1 MEGTISAGTKHF
13 YEFGPFRLDPD
24 ERLLLRDN
32 RPVPLQPKAFETL
45 LVLVRHSETVVR
57 KDDLMKSIWPG
68 TFVEESNLSQNIFV
82 LRKALGEEGSRYIVT
97 VPGRGYRFAC
107 EVKAIGGDQEPGEE
121 LILRSHTKSDVVVE
135 ETKSHA
141 PLIMAVAILCVVVV
155 SAGLLGYK
163 AYLTHLTGQTAKAPS
178 SAALKARR
186 SVAVLGF
193 RDLSGHPEDAWL
205 STALA
210 EMLNTELA
218 AGEKLRLVPGEDVA
232 RTRADLR
239 LPDAESL
246 SKDTLAR
253 LRNRLGTDVVV
264 LGSYASLGGK
274 SKGNIRVDIRL
285 QDTAAGETLA
295 EVATTGTED
304 DLFDLV
310 SRAGTQLREKL
321 GLDATSTAEAVS
333 VKASLP
339 ANPEAARLYAEGLA
353 KLRVFDA
360 LTARDLLERSVAA
373 DTKYPLSRVA
383 LAAAWSALGYDK
395 KAREEANHAFQLCT
409 NLSREDRLAVEA
421 SYRLTNHQYEKA
433 IDVYRTLFTLF
444 PDNLDYGLRLAEAQQ
459 LGSKSNDALA
469 TVAAL
474 RKLPPPVSS
483 DPRIDLQEGTDWI
496 WISSSQR
503 AQEPLKRAL
512 EEGRAQGARL
522 LVARALRQKCRSSF
536 VLGHVKDAID
546 ACREARDTYAAAGDR
561 EGEAATVR
569 FWADAI
575 RQSDAPGP
583 SRVREAPP
591 ETVNLYRQALD
602 TFRSIGNESRAAD
615 TMNSLGLLYAM
626 QGDVAA
632 AERTHREA
640 LVIFRRLANTATEGV
655 VTENLGDDRVLQGDL
670 PGAMK
675 FYEEALVLD
684 REVGDAGAA
693 ADVGYGKALVQELR
707 GDLPGAKAG
716 FEESLKE
723 LQKDEDAYDS
733 GYVLFSLGEVLLQ
746 EADFAGARKALEQSL
761 ALRKEGEDKI
771 ILGETQLE
779 LANLSL
785 EEGRSPFDV
794 ETAARTAIE
803 DFKKERAWEDEG
815 LACAL
820 LARALFAE
828 QKLEQARQAATEALS
843 FAAKSPQFEIRM
855 DNAIVAAR
863 VRALDGSVPG
873 DSVAQRQAL
882 TQLASIVSKARRRGY
897 FGVELDARLLIC
909 EIEASSNL
917 ALARLHAKTLED
929 DARSRGFQ
937 LIAHKAHAI
946 EFFPQ
951 PPHSHA

>member
-1 MEGTISAGTKHF
+1 MGTKHF

-32 RPVPLQPKAFETL
+32 QPVSLQPKAFETL
-45 LVLVRHSETVVR
+45 LVLVQHSETVVR

-107 EVKAIGGDQEPGEE
+107 EVKAIGGDQELGDE
-121 LILRSHTKSDVVVE
+121 LILQSHTKSDLVVE
-135 ETKSHA
+135 ETKSHTL
-141 PLIMAVAILCVVVV
+141 LITAVAMISVLVL

-163 AYLTHLTGQTAKAPS
+163 AYLTHLTEQTGKRPG

-193 RDLSGHPEDAWL
+193 RDLSGRPEDAWL
-205 STALA
+205 STALS

-232 RTRADLR
+232 RTRTDLR
-239 LPDAESL
+239 LPDGESL

-253 LRNRLGTDVVV
+253 VRNRLGTDVVV
-264 LGSYASLGGK
+264 VGSYASLGGK

-285 QDTAAGETLA
+285 QDAAAGETLA

-321 GLDATSTAEAVS
+321 GLGATSTAEAVS

-339 ANPEAARLYAEGLA
+339 ANPEAARLYAEGLT

-360 LTARDLLERSVAA
+360 LTARDLLQQSVAA
-373 DTKYPLSRVA
+373 DPKYPLSRVA

-395 KAREEANHAFQLCT
+395 TAREEANHAFQLST
-409 NLSREDRLAVEA
+409 NLSREDRLAVEGG
-421 SYRLTNHQYEKA
+421 YRLADHEYEKA
-433 IDVYRTLFTLF
+433 IYVYRTLFTLF

-474 RKLPPPVSS
+474 RKLPSPTSS
-483 DPRIDLQEGTDWI
+483 DPRIDLQEATDWI
-496 WISSSQR
+496 WISNSQR
-503 AQEPLKRAL
+503 AQEPLKHAL

-522 LVARALRQKCRSSF
+522 LMARALRQKCRSSF

-561 EGEAATVR
+561 EGEAATLR
-569 FWADAI
+569 LWADAI
-575 RQSDAPGP
+575 RQYDPPGP
-583 SRVREAPP
+583 SRVREAPL
-591 ETVNLYRQALD
+591 EAIDLYRQALE
-602 TFRSIGNESRAAD
+602 TFHAMGNENRAAD

-632 AERTHREA
+632 AERMHRQA
-640 LVIFRRLANTATEGV
+640 LAIYRRLANTTSAATV
-655 VTENLGDDRVLQGDL
+655 IDNLGDDRVLQSDL
-670 PGAMK
+670 TGAMK
-675 FYEEALVLD
+675 FYEEALALD

-693 ADVGYGKALVQELR
+693 ADVGYGKALIQELR
-707 GDLPGAKAG
+707 GDLTGAKAG

-723 LQKDEDAYDS
+723 LRKDEEPYDS
-733 GYVLFSLGEVLLQ
+733 GYVLFSLGEVLLA
-746 EADFAGARKALEQSL
+746 EGDFAGARKALEQSL
-761 ALRKEGEDKI
+761 QIRKEGEDKI

-779 LANLSL
+779 LADLSL
-785 EEGRSPFDV
+785 EEGRSLAEV
-794 ETAARTAIE
+794 ETAARQAVE
-803 DFKKERAWEDEG
+803 DFKKEKARDDNA

-820 LARALFAE
+820 LARVLFAE
-828 QKLEQARQAATEALS
+828 QKFGEAKTAAGQALLLS
-843 FAAKSPQFEIRM
+843 DKSPRFEIRM
-855 DNAIVAAR
+855 GDAIVAAR
-863 VRALDGSVPG
+863 VRALDGSAPG
-873 DSVAQRQAL
+873 NSAARRLAL
-882 TQLASIVSKARRRGY
+882 TQLASIASEAKRRGY
-897 FGVELDARLLIC
+897 FGVELDARLLTC
-909 EIEASSNL
+909 EIEAGNNPVS
-917 ALARLHAKTLED
+917 ARLHAKSLED

-937 LIAHKAHAI
+937 LIAHKAQAI
-946 EFFPQ
+946 EAADQ
-951 PPHSHA
+951 PLHSHG

>member
-1 MEGTISAGTKHF
+1 
-13 YEFGPFRLDPD
+13 
-24 ERLLLRDN
+24 
-32 RPVPLQPKAFETL
+32 
-45 LVLVRHSETVVR
+45 
-57 KDDLMKSIWPG
+57 
-68 TFVEESNLSQNIFV
+68 
-82 LRKALGEEGSRYIVT
+82 
-97 VPGRGYRFAC
+97 
-107 EVKAIGGDQEPGEE
+107 
-121 LILRSHTKSDVVVE
+121 
-135 ETKSHA
+135 
-141 PLIMAVAILCVVVV
+141 
-155 SAGLLGYK
+155 
-163 AYLTHLTGQTAKAPS
+163 
-178 SAALKARR
+178 
-186 SVAVLGF
+186 
-193 RDLSGHPEDAWL
+193 
-205 STALA
+205 
-210 EMLNTELA
+210 
-218 AGEKLRLVPGEDVA
+218 
-232 RTRADLR
+232 
-239 LPDAESL
+239 
-246 SKDTLAR
+246 
-253 LRNRLGTDVVV
+253 
-264 LGSYASLGGK
+264 
-274 SKGNIRVDIRL
+274 
-285 QDTAAGETLA
+285 
-295 EVATTGTED
+295 
-304 DLFDLV
+304 
-310 SRAGTQLREKL
+310 
-321 GLDATSTAEAVS
+321 
-333 VKASLP
+333 
-339 ANPEAARLYAEGLA
+339 
-353 KLRVFDA
+353 
-360 LTARDLLERSVAA
+360 
-373 DTKYPLSRVA
+373 
-383 LAAAWSALGYDK
+383 
-395 KAREEANHAFQLCT
+395 
-409 NLSREDRLAVEA
+409 
-421 SYRLTNHQYEKA
+421 
-433 IDVYRTLFTLF
+433 
-444 PDNLDYGLRLAEAQQ
+444 
-459 LGSKSNDALA
+459 
-469 TVAAL
+469 
-474 RKLPPPVSS
+474 
-483 DPRIDLQEGTDWI
+483 
-496 WISSSQR
+496 
-503 AQEPLKRAL
+503 
-512 EEGRAQGARL
+512 
-522 LVARALRQKCRSSF
+522 
-536 VLGHVKDAID
+536 
-546 ACREARDTYAAAGDR
+546 
-561 EGEAATVR
+561 
-569 FWADAI
+569 
-575 RQSDAPGP
+575 
-583 SRVREAPP
+583 
-591 ETVNLYRQALD
+591 
-602 TFRSIGNESRAAD
+602 
-615 TMNSLGLLYAM
+615 MNSLGLLYAM

-675 FYEEALVLD
+675 FYEEALALD

-761 ALRKEGEDKI
+761 AILKEGEDKI
-771 ILGETQLE
+771 ILGETQME
-779 LANLSL
+779 LANLSI

-794 ETAARTAIE
+794 ETAARSAIE